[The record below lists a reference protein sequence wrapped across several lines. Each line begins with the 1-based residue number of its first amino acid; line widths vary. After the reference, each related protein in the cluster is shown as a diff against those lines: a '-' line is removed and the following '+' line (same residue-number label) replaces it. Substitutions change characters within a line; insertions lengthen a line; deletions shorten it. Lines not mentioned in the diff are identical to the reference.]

1 MESNSASFQNIL
13 ISLGSITEKVNMDM
27 QECQPVSLHF
37 LVMSPDPYFHF
48 ISGLYLSNHLKYFK
62 DGLPYLFHSF
72 RNKYFNKISL
82 GNMLYFQN
90 KL

>member
-1 MESNSASFQNIL
+1 MFYQNEDYESVR
-13 ISLGSITEKVNMDM
+13 KV
-27 QECQPVSLHF
+27 L
-37 LVMSPDPYFHF
+37 
-48 ISGLYLSNHLKYFK
+48 K

-82 GNMLYFQN
+82 GNLLYFQN